1 MFNRPIE
8 ISWLIAVG
16 VAVSWIGV
24 WLKSIPV
31 IFVGFGMFLGFTLS
45 MIIVAWNEARSG
57 TDSNPDS
64 DAT

>member
-8 ISWLIAVG
+8 ISWLIAIG

-24 WLKSIPV
+24 WLKSVPV
-31 IFVGFGMFLGFTLS
+31 IFVGFGMFLGFTVS
-45 MIIVAWNEARSG
+45 MITVAWNEARFG
-57 TDSNPDS
+57 KKSNPES